1 MTEET
6 PLETLEPPLPS
17 PLRCL
22 SGAAIAGVM
31 TLMLYWLT
39 SKIATSFA
47 HTPVTGTSAAAAN
60 ISVAVRTLVTGMT
73 ALGTGV
79 FGIVSLGLIV
89 LAVKVALTKNQPGTS
104 A

>member
-6 PLETLEPPLPS
+6 PPPTLEPPLPS
-17 PLRCL
+17 PMRCL

-31 TLMLYWLT
+31 ALMLYWLT
-39 SKIATSFA
+39 VKIATSFA
-47 HTPVTGTSAAAAN
+47 NTPVPGNSQAAAN
-60 ISVAVRTLVTGMT
+60 ISVAIRTLVTGMT

-89 LAVKVALTKNQPGTS
+89 LAVKVALTKKQPGTS

>member
-6 PLETLEPPLPS
+6 APANLKEPT

-22 SGAAIAGVM
+22 SGSAIAGAM
-31 TLMLYWLT
+31 TYMLYLLT

-47 HTPVTGTSAAAAN
+47 HTPLNGTSQAAAN

-79 FGIVSLGLIV
+79 FGIVSLGLIL
-89 LAVKVALTKNQPGTS
+89 LAAKVAFTKKQPGTS